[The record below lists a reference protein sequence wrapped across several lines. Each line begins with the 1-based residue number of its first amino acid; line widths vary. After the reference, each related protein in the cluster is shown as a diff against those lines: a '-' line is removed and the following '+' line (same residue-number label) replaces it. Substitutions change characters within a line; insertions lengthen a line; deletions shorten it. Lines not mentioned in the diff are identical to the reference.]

1 MLLTQK
7 RAISTRESLKILI
20 KSIDQPTFTEEEDYL
35 MRLAFFRAFAIERN
49 YLEMISQKNK
59 EYESYLLNL
68 YDDVLLAQS
77 LIIEPYDE
85 D

>member
-1 MLLTQK
+1 M
-7 RAISTRESLKILI
+7 
-20 KSIDQPTFTEEEDYL
+20 
-35 MRLAFFRAFAIERN
+35 AFFRAFAVERN
-49 YLEMISQKNK
+49 YLEMISQKDE
-59 EYESYLLNL
+59 EYEDYILDL